1 MNRTL
6 KNLSLITLLW
16 CVAFSGQAK
25 QLLDRVAVIVDQ
37 GVVLESEIVELVSS
51 VKAGA
56 VTSGQTLPS
65 DKKAFLPLSSE
76 TPLRLRASLMK
87 VIAKLFVRN

>member
-65 DKKAFLPLSSE
+65 DRA
-76 TPLRLRASLMK
+76 LRTQAIERLILENYNRKWLT
-87 VIAKLFVRN
+87 VWEFR